1 MTSVN
6 DAYDPTTG
14 EITDFECALY
24 YKLLEV
30 LTKLDDLYTKID
42 ALDSTMTESTATTMA
57 STLVNEYYGGQD
69 MDGNGLVYGIDF
81 YISSEDIPQVLIY
94 IPQDGSPMT
103 WTDYVES
110 MS

>member
-6 DAYDPTTG
+6 DSLDPTTG
-14 EITDFECALY
+14 EITDFECAIY

-30 LTKLDDLYTKID
+30 LTKLDDLSAKIN
-42 ALDSTMTESTATTMA
+42 TMTDATATTMA

-69 MDGNGLVYGIDF
+69 MDGNGLVYGVDF

-94 IPQDGSPMT
+94 IPENGAPMT
-103 WTDYVES
+103 WTDYVNS
-110 MS
+110 MAG